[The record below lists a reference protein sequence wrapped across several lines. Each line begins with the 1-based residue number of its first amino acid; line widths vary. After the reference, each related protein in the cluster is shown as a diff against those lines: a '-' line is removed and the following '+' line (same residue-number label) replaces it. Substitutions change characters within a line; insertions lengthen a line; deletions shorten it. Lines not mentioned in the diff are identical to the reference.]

1 MPSRR
6 VSEEGFAIS
15 SGYNVWARDFLPWV
29 VRYHRMQIMKRFKTW
44 VLTAA
49 RPVLR
54 GVVFATGLGMVVPVA
69 AQLAVPVPQ
78 PSSALQP
85 PLAPGLLPVP
95 AQVPRSPP
103 LTALPSVQR
112 PALQTPAVIPGI
124 PGPVPVLPQT
134 APIVRTDPAP
144 SVAPTVAQRLQ
155 ALVPLD
161 QLRGTTVRELLQRH
175 ADVLEADPRG
185 EPVRRQELLW
195 VSPKAPSL
203 KSALALGF
211 SVLRE
216 QRLPELDLHKVVL
229 RPPTGVATARALEQ
243 LRALAPDVEADFN
256 HVYTRSAEVFG
267 APSAARPMAAAP
279 LRVGLIDGGVDRQHA
294 ALRGARL
301 HPWGCGGV
309 EHPSAHGT
317 AVASLLAGRETVF
330 AGSVNGTTLY
340 TADIYCGQPADGAA
354 ETIALALAWMVREN
368 VAVVNISLVGS
379 ANVLLERAVQ
389 ALVRKGFL
397 LVAAVGND
405 GPAAPPLYPAAYD
418 GVVGVTAVSPL
429 RKPLPEAAQGPQ
441 VMFAALGSGVAVAE
455 PGGGYTQARGT
466 SFAAP
471 RVAGLLAQ
479 HLVVPDRQ
487 RAAAALAGLI
497 AGALD
502 LGAAGRDP
510 VFGHG
515 LVGAQ
520 P

>member
-1 MPSRR
+1 
-6 VSEEGFAIS
+6 
-15 SGYNVWARDFLPWV
+15 
-29 VRYHRMQIMKRFKTW
+29 MQIMKRFKIW

-49 RPVLR
+49 CPMVC
-54 GVVFATGLGMVVPVA
+54 GVVFVIGMGIVVPAV
-69 AQLAVPVPQ
+69 AQLAVPGLAAPQ
-78 PSSALQP
+78 PSQALQL
-85 PLAPGLLPVP
+85 PLAPTLQPVP
-95 AQVPRSPP
+95 AQAPRSPVAAP
-103 LTALPSVQR
+103 LSSMQR
-112 PALQTPAVIPGI
+112 PSLQPPHAIPGI
-124 PGPVPVLPQT
+124 PGHVPGLPQT
-134 APIVRTDPAP
+134 APIVLTDPTHSITPAVEAL
-144 SVAPTVAQRLQ
+144 SGTAGLARVAGPTASQRLQ

-161 QLRGTTVRELLQRH
+161 QLRATTVRELLQRH
-175 ADVLEADPRG
+175 ADVLEADPMG

-195 VSPKAPSL
+195 VSPKAHSL

-216 QRLPELDLHKVVL
+216 HRLPELDLHEIVL
-229 RPPTGVATARALEQ
+229 RPPAGVATARALEQ
-243 LRALAPDVEADFN
+243 LRALTPDVEADFN
-256 HVYTRSAEVFG
+256 HVYTRSGEVTV
-267 APSAARPMAAAP
+267 APSDARHMPVAP
-279 LRVGLIDGGVDRQHA
+279 RRVGLIDGGVDRQHA

-301 HPWGCGGV
+301 HPWGCDGV
-309 EHPSAHGT
+309 QHPSAHGT
-317 AVASLLAGRETVF
+317 AVASLLVGRETVF
-330 AGSVNGTTLY
+330 AGSAKGTTLY

-379 ANVLLERAVQ
+379 SNRLLERAVQ

-418 GVVGVTAVSPL
+418 GVVGVTAVSAL
-429 RKPLPEAAQGPQ
+429 RKPLPEAAQGTQ

-455 PGGGYTQARGT
+455 PGGGYTVARGT

-479 HLVVPDRQ
+479 HLVLPDRQ
-487 RAAAALAGLI
+487 RASAALVGLI